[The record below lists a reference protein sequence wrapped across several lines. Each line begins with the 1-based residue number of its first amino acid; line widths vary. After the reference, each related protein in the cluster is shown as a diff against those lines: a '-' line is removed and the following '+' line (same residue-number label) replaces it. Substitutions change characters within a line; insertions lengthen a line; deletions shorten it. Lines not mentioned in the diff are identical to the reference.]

1 MSNPINEIKNR
12 VFNKQKEADLV
23 DTWHYL
29 MINYGWIPFDEFLSL
44 DASLLN
50 KLVTKLNEMNE
61 KQNKSMP
68 RKRR

>member
-1 MSNPINEIKNR
+1 MPNPINEIKNR

-50 KLVTKLNEMNE
+50 KLVQKLNEMNE

-68 RKRR
+68 KRRR